1 MKKFILSIAG
11 IGLFALLTWCFT
23 WSPIPTKTTETTVNT
38 ESTATQNEDSSTA
51 ISTNSDN
58 HSSSPIYS
66 ASDLFT
72 SRDLE
77 QEVDLEDA
85 IYYTVEDG
93 KNISISKEGTYVIQW
108 SAQEVTISVEVWEEE
123 KVQLVLDWVS
133 ISNTSSPCIYVKQ
146 ADKVFITTTN
156 SENTLEVTWE
166 FVDDGEVNTNW
177 VIFSKEDLTLNW
189 VWSLNINSTKNGI
202 VSKDDLK
209 ITWGSYT
216 ITASKK
222 AIDANDSIRIKDWE
236 FILNAGTD
244 GLHAENNDDD
254 SLGYIYIAWGNF
266 TINAWDDAI
275 HWVSYVQIDDWEFV
289 INWAEG
295 IEGSYIQ
302 INWGNITITATDDW
316 INAAHKSESIET
328 AFEINWGYVKIT
340 MWEGDTDW
348 VDSNGNLYIYWWTLD
363 ITARSPTDYDWSVIY
378 SWWSLIVDWEEY
390 DYVPNQMMW
399 GRGGNMGDMRGWR
412 AWFMH

>member
-11 IGLFALLTWCFT
+11 VGLFALLTWCFT

-38 ESTATQNEDSSTA
+38 ESTTTQNENSSTA

-72 SRDLE
+72 SKDLE

-93 KNISISKEGTYVIQW
+93 NNISISKEGTYVIQW
-108 SAQEVTISVEVWEEE
+108 SAQEVTISVEVWKEG

-133 ISNTSSPCIYVKQ
+133 ISNTNSPCIYVKQ

-177 VIFSKEDLTLNW
+177 VIFSKDDLTLNW
-189 VWSLNINSTKNGI
+189 VWSLTINSTKNGI

-236 FILNAGTD
+236 FVLNAGSD

-254 SLGYIYIAWGNF
+254 SLWYIYIAWGNF

-302 INWGNITITATDDW
+302 INWGNITITATDDG

-328 AFEINWGYVKIT
+328 AFVINWGYVKIT

-412 AWFMH
+412 GWFMH

>member
-23 WSPIPTKTTETTVNT
+23 WAPIPTKTTETTVST

-93 KNISISKEGTYVIQW
+93 KDISISKGGTYVIQW
-108 SAQEVTISVEVWEEE
+108 SAQEVTISVEVWKEE

-133 ISNTSSPCIYVKQ
+133 ISNTNSPCIYVKQ

-216 ITASKK
+216 ISASKK
-222 AIDANDSIRIKDWE
+222 AIDANDSIRIMDWE

-275 HWVSYVQIDDWEFV
+275 HWVSNIQIDDGD
-289 INWAEG
+289 INITWAEG

-302 INWGNITITATDDW
+302 INWGNITVTATDDW

-363 ITARSPTDYDWSVIY
+363 ITARSPADYDWSVIY
-378 SWWSLIVDWEEY
+378 SWWSLIIDWEEY

-399 GRGGNMGDMRGWR
+399 WRGGNMGDMRGWR
-412 AWFMH
+412 GWFMH